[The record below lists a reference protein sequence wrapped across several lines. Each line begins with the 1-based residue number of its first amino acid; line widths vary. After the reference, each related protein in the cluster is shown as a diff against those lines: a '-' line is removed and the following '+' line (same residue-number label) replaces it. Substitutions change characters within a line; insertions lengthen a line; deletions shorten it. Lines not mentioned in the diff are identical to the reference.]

1 SSSTERTS
9 SSATT
14 ASSST
19 RWSTTSRTSSS
30 RRRVRLSEGAQVLVV
45 EDDPSL
51 AKLLATALTKAGYR
65 VSVAGDGLEALVEI
79 DRAQPKPQL
88 LIVDIMIPELDGVS
102 LVRALK
108 TQQATKNI
116 PEILATWKTDAN
128 TIPECSSPGA

>member
-1 SSSTERTS
+1 
-9 SSATT
+9 
-14 ASSST
+14 
-19 RWSTTSRTSSS
+19 
-30 RRRVRLSEGAQVLVV
+30 LPEGAQVLVV

-65 VSVAGDGLEALVEI
+65 VSIASDGLEALVEV

-88 LIVDIMIPELDGVS
+88 LIVDILIPELDGVS

-116 PEILATWKTDAN
+116 PVILVTSKSDSKSIAEGISA
-128 TIPECSSPGA
+128 GAKYYVTKPFVLDDLLAKVKRAMS

>member
-1 SSSTERTS
+1 LPD
-9 SSATT
+9 A
-14 ASSST
+14 AH
-19 RWSTTSRTSSS
+19 
-30 RRRVRLSEGAQVLVV
+30 VLVV

-65 VSVAGDGLEALVEI
+65 VSVAGDGLEALVEV

-108 TQQATKNI
+108 TQTATKNI
-116 PEILATWKTDAN
+116 PVILVTSKTDAK
-128 TIPECSSPGA
+128 TIAEGISAGAKFYVTKPFVLEDLLTKVKRAIVG